1 MKVVCFIVAALIS
14 MSQPFTC
21 MAMERQSEQS
31 SDLALEVFQMT
42 QSFGELVHLLKLQKS
57 QGEQESELQK
67 LQIAVTYL
75 SFRSRNIESKRNE
88 LQKKTRI
95 RNYTEESIAKIKD
108 DPEQWEKFEK
118 SYLPI
123 NQGQPPKDFSLS
135 EYRLKMLKD
144 RLDSL
149 DSEIIA
155 LEIEVQGMID
165 ELAVYEAYVQKK
177 LNLVN

>member
-42 QSFGELVHLLKLQKS
+42 QSFDELVHLLKS
-57 QGEQESELQK
+57 QGEQEAELQK

-88 LQKKTRI
+88 LQKKTRV

-118 SYLPI
+118 SYLPS
-123 NQGQPPKDFSLS
+123 NQVQPPKDFSLS

-155 LEIEVQGMID
+155 LETEVQGMVD
-165 ELAVYEAYVQKK
+165 DLAVYETYVQKK